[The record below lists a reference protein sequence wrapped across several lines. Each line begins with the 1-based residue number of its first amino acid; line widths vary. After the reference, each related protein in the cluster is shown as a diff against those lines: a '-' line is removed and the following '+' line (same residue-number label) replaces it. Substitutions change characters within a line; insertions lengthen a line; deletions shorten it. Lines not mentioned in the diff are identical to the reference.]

1 MCCHCSKCYKRKNVS
16 KCWFTST
23 WCRWFFECSVIIDT
37 FNMNVSV
44 LTVVQEVKTTANI
57 ITFMRINIKTKESLF
72 YFLPNWLNYY
82 IIRNYEK
89 IYIYIDYYFFHY
101 HWLLHRQEAFIAGQ
115 SYCEIMIMHWWCL
128 KFFVGVIKLFITFKF
143 ICKVSKKKRLMA
155 LLLLWGFFFRFS
167 RYF

>member
-1 MCCHCSKCYKRKNVS
+1 MCCHRSKCYKRKKVS

-23 WCRWFFECSVIIDT
+23 WCRWFFECSVIINT

-72 YFLPNWLNYY
+72 YFVPNWLNYY
-82 IIRNYEK
+82 IIRNYER

-101 HWLLHRQEAFIAGQ
+101 HDCFID
-115 SYCEIMIMHWWCL
+115 
-128 KFFVGVIKLFITFKF
+128 
-143 ICKVSKKKRLMA
+143 KRL
-155 LLLLWGFFFRFS
+155 LQLLLWNHDNALMMFKKFCRGYKVIYNFQIHL
-167 RYF
+167 